1 MDKDVRDRG
10 TPAPLL
16 QPLLRAPQRWLF
28 KRRQHASGPRGW
40 PSAPWCNA
48 VLQNEAQ
55 VAASLAQLRT
65 LGLPA
70 TEDAAQNWA
79 ALAALDLILSN
90 TSRQAR
96 IFDAGGER
104 YSMLLPW
111 LWLYGYHR
119 LIAGNP
125 RFARRSTLG
134 PIVYE
139 YADIIHSH
147 YPSGYFDA
155 ITCLSVIE
163 QDIDLWLYFEEMA
176 RLLKPGGLL
185 VTSTD
190 YWETPLDS
198 GGLSGAPIHIY
209 SRREIEHAL
218 KLAARFGFEPL
229 GAPDLAVGERAV
241 HRRRCDMHYTCVLFS
256 LRKRTGL
263 S

>member
-1 MDKDVRDRG
+1 MDKEVRDRT
-10 TPAPLL
+10 TPALL
-16 QPLLRAPQRWLF
+16 QPLLQAPQRWLF
-28 KRRQHASGPRGW
+28 KRRQRASGPHGW
-40 PSAPWCNA
+40 PAAPWCNA
-48 VLQNEAQ
+48 VLQNETQ
-55 VAASLAQLRT
+55 LTASLAQLRT

-70 TEDAAQNWA
+70 AADAPKNWA
-79 ALAALDLILSN
+79 GLAALDLILSN

-111 LWLYGYHR
+111 LWLYGYRH

-125 RFARRSTLG
+125 KFTRRSTLG

-139 YADIIHSH
+139 HDDITHSH
-147 YPSGYFDA
+147 YASGYFDA

-185 VTSTD
+185 ITSTD

-198 GGLSGAPIHIY
+198 AGITGAPLHIY
-209 SRREIEHAL
+209 TRREIEHAL

-229 GAPDLAVGERAV
+229 GAPDLGVSERAV
-241 HRRRCDMHYTCVLFS
+241 HRRRHDLHYTCVLFS
-256 LRKRTGL
+256 LRKRTDP